1 MFTIPIYGEIDGKT
15 VKVILGN
22 RYRITTNEK
31 EFEGT
36 VTELKDNS
44 FLVKTVKGGFIVDFK
59 LINKIE
65 EI

>member
-36 VTELKDNS
+36 VTELKDNG

>member
-22 RYRITTNEK
+22 RYKITTNEK

-36 VTELKDNS
+36 ITELKNNS
-44 FLVKTVKGGFIVDFK
+44 FLIKTIEGGFTVDFK
-59 LINKIE
+59 LIDKIE

>member
-22 RYRITTNEK
+22 RYRIITNEK
-31 EFEGT
+31 ELEGT
-36 VTELKDNS
+36 ITELKNNS
-44 FLVKTVKGGFIVDFK
+44 FLIKTVKGGFTVDFK
-59 LINKIE
+59 LIINIE